1 MRYRDGRDECQG
13 ARHKFRAGFLRRVP
27 YVSYLRLGASQGAAP
42 MAHLTSTRPTK
53 TVSVGQ
59 LQFNKSL
66 AKLNGEEAFRYAA
79 VQCDLAQRG
88 DKALK

>member
-1 MRYRDGRDECQG
+1 
-13 ARHKFRAGFLRRVP
+13 
-27 YVSYLRLGASQGAAP
+27 
-42 MAHLTSTRPTK
+42 
-53 TVSVGQ
+53 VSVGQ

-79 VQCDLAQRG
+79 VQCDLAQRS